1 MNAHLLSTHNTL
13 HRPCNDTGY
22 TDPAST
28 AGWGIVD
35 FDWSNGKGTGSA
47 DGWAKH
53 MPMDDEEMLFKQVE
67 MTAAAT
73 KGTTVW
79 VYRNTVYGYPW
90 YTDVRKTL
98 EDPAYADWYFS
109 FKPNPPW
116 FSKKCDAA
124 IPSLCSDLF
133 HEQEQSPGFPHG
145 DGDCAAPGCDCGK
158 VPCGFY
164 IWNHSSTTVVKGQT
178 FQDWFINDYILN
190 KVGRSSL
197 VSGFFWDDVWNPECN
212 IHDQVKN
219 TCEDMGFSKGDPR
232 LVQLTVDYQANMKA
246 LREATLKA
254 GKFAWQMLWTGG
266 ADDSIGGTG
275 LTTLVTKDTCTQK
288 LRTMC
293 DANSPAQTR
302 AMAYGLSGGDTSIR
316 NPEFGQDLANFLL
329 TRGKYSFL
337 GWGWKGCSKEYHFP
351 TELNYDYGVPVG
363 VANGDGLGLC
373 KETAPGSEIFVRE
386 YTKSTV
392 VMDCTVYV
400 ATISMHD
407 D

>member
-1 MNAHLLSTHNTL
+1 
-13 HRPCNDTGY
+13 
-22 TDPAST
+22 
-28 AGWGIVD
+28 
-35 FDWSNGKGTGSA
+35 
-47 DGWAKH
+47 
-53 MPMDDEEMLFKQVE
+53 
-67 MTAAAT
+67 
-73 KGTTVW
+73 
-79 VYRNTVYGYPW
+79 
-90 YTDVRKTL
+90 
-98 EDPAYADWYFS
+98 
-109 FKPNPPW
+109 
-116 FSKKCDAA
+116 
-124 IPSLCSDLF
+124 
-133 HEQEQSPGFPHG
+133 
-145 DGDCAAPGCDCGK
+145 

-190 KVGRSSL
+190 KVGRSPL

-232 LVQLTVDYQANMKA
+232 LVQLTADYQANMKA

-266 ADDSIGGTG
+266 ADDSIGRTG

-302 AMAYGLSGGDTSIR
+302 AMAYGLSGGDTSKR
-316 NPEFGQDLANFLL
+316 NPEFSQDLANFLL

-351 TELNYDYGVPVG
+351 KELNYDYGVPVG

-407 D
+407 E